1 MVDIPWGRI
10 LILCLFQWG
19 NADGSIIDD
28 RSSDEE
34 VRAIAASYIGNIDSF
49 TRCRC
54 EYVLNQYRPK
64 SLQEIKNGDCLP
76 EAMATAHYQ
85 RDGDK
90 IRFEVEVGNDTME
103 EIARL
108 HRSAFNP
115 MRRLIQG
122 NRGIAYSMVL
132 NGGVLYSEAYPP
144 EYMDYT
150 PFSFGRFAGSR
161 GCWNP
166 GVILQTLDGFRINS
180 RLMPNSEVDAETS
193 MAISLANHQGGLQGV
208 EYTLT
213 AGADTIALQFWISP
227 EDGFLPVFSR
237 LLLNDQLS
245 QIAILIES
253 RHFSGGRCFPIRVI
267 NAQYAK
273 SSGGNE
279 IAWVLESSV
288 KHLEVDKPVSEA
300 AWFIDVDSGA
310 ALRNAADD
318 RSQFKI
324 ESASQ
329 VHLDDLEQLFQR
341 AAAQSRQEALW
352 AEARLREK
360 DTPLSKAD
368 SPWLSW
374 SRVIIFGNV
383 ALFGLALVVILFKR
397 RRRDI
402 NRSA

>member
-1 MVDIPWGRI
+1 
-10 LILCLFQWG
+10 
-19 NADGSIIDD
+19 
-28 RSSDEE
+28 
-34 VRAIAASYIGNIDSF
+34 
-49 TRCRC
+49 
-54 EYVLNQYRPK
+54 
-64 SLQEIKNGDCLP
+64 
-76 EAMATAHYQ
+76 
-85 RDGDK
+85 
-90 IRFEVEVGNDTME
+90 ME
-103 EIARL
+103 EIARQ
-108 HRSAFNP
+108 HRSVFNP

-122 NRGIAYSMVL
+122 NRGIDYSIML

-144 EYMDYT
+144 DYMDYT

-166 GVILQTLDGFRINS
+166 GVILQTLEGFRINS
-180 RLMPNSEVDAETS
+180 RLLPNSEVDADTS
-193 MAISLANHQGGLQGV
+193 FAMSWANHQGDLQGV

-213 AGADTIALQFWISP
+213 AGADTITLQFWISP
-227 EDGFLPVFSR
+227 EDGYLPVLSR

-245 QIAILIES
+245 QIAILMES

-273 SSGGNE
+273 SSGKNE

-288 KHLEVDKPVSEA
+288 KHLDVDKPVSEA
-300 AWFIDVDSGA
+300 EWFIDVDSGA

-360 DTPLSKAD
+360 DTPLSRAD
-368 SPWLSW
+368 SQWVSW
-374 SRVIIFGNV
+374 SRMIILGNV
-383 ALFGLALVVILFKR
+383 ALFGLALAVVLLKR
-397 RRRDI
+397 RGRDI